1 MKLFDS
7 FRALFRPGSD
17 LYVLG
22 SSILWGQGHPAAAKI
37 DRKVAGFIGSE
48 FEERPR
54 VHLLAHSGALLD
66 GDPSSPPESVHG
78 EVPTPWPSVLAQLHA
93 APAPRSDRIRVLL
106 EGGINDVG
114 GVRISS
120 PATPPE
126 YLEKATERACYH
138 DFKRLLEAVF
148 ARFPRAE
155 VYVLGYY
162 QILAERTVRKD
173 VEDMLDREGLPPVDD
188 DDFDLAERAIG
199 NSRLF
204 RERSDFW
211 LAKACREAGP
221 SCTFVEA
228 GFDADEGMFGK
239 PSLLFHP
246 WSNDPMMGLRARKC
260 TLALARRKTGLHCFL
275 AATAHPNEAGIDRY
289 VANLIGAMRETA
301 ARRKRGPNF
310 SPR

>member
-1 MKLFDS
+1 MKLLDS
-7 FRALFRPGSD
+7 FLSLLRPKSD

-37 DRKVAGFIGSE
+37 DRKIARFIGKE
-48 FEERPR
+48 FKERPR
-54 VHLLAHSGALLD
+54 VHLLAHSGAVLG
-66 GDPSSPPESVHG
+66 GDPPSPPEPVHG
-78 EVPTPWPSVLAQLHA
+78 EVPTPWPSVLAQLQA
-93 APAPRSDRIRVLL
+93 APEPRSDRIRVLL

-120 PATPPE
+120 PATSPE
-126 YLEKATERACYH
+126 YLEEATEQACYH
-138 DFKRLLEAVF
+138 DFKRLLDAVF

-162 QILAERTVRKD
+162 QILAERTGRKD
-173 VEDMLDREGLPPVDD
+173 VEDMLDREGLPSVD

-199 NSRLF
+199 NTRLF

-211 LAKACREAGP
+211 LGKACREAGP
-221 SCTFVEA
+221 SCTFVDSGLDE
-228 GFDADEGMFGK
+228 DEGMFGK

-260 TLALARRKTGLHCFL
+260 TIALARRQTGLHCFI
-275 AATAHPNEAGIDRY
+275 AATAHPNGAGVDRY
-289 VANLIGAMRETA
+289 VANLIGAMRERA
-301 ARRKRGPNF
+301 VRQER
-310 SPR
+310 